1 MSELGYALPQLL
13 KALLDE
19 KGSDL
24 HISPGS
30 PPRFRVN
37 GSLIP
42 LNLTAMTAS
51 DTKGLI
57 YSVLTEKQKK
67 VFEERMELDFALSLK
82 GVARFRVNIYTQ
94 KAAVSA
100 VFRLISTQIP
110 SLVSLNLPKKVVD
123 LIKAPRGLF
132 LVCGPTG
139 SGKTTSLAAMIDYIN
154 ETRHSHILTIEDP
167 VEYVHHHKNCLVNQ
181 REVGSDTHSFSSA
194 LRSAL
199 REDPDIILVGEMRDP
214 ETIALAITAA
224 ETGHLVFGTLHTNSC
239 VGALNR
245 IIDVFPPYQQS
256 QVRTQLSFSLVAVM
270 TQQLIS
276 SSKGGRVL
284 ATELL
289 IPNIAIRS
297 NIRED
302 KLQAIYSSMQ
312 SGQEQTGMS
321 TLNQSLVDLVKKK
334 FITTEQAFETCYE
347 RNELEDLIS
356 KMLMTSAGSGTRK

>member
-13 KALLDE
+13 KALLEE

-37 GSLIP
+37 GSLVP
-42 LNLTAMTAS
+42 LNLTSMTAA
-51 DTKGLI
+51 DTKSLV

-67 VFEERMELDFALSLK
+67 AFEERMELDFALSLK

-94 KAAVSA
+94 KAAVSG

-110 SLVSLNLPKKVVD
+110 TLSSLSLPKKIVD
-123 LIKAPRGLF
+123 LIKSPRGLF

-139 SGKTTSLAAMIDYIN
+139 SGKTTSLAAMINHIN
-154 ETRHSHILTIEDP
+154 ESRHSHILTIEDP
-167 VEYVHHHKNCLVNQ
+167 VEYVHDHKNCLVNQ

-224 ETGHLVFGTLHTNSC
+224 ETGHLVLGTLHTNSC

-245 IIDVFPPYQQS
+245 IVDVFPPHQQS
-256 QVRTQLSFSLVAVM
+256 QIRTQLSFSLVGVM

-276 SSKGGRVL
+276 SLKGGRVL

-289 IPNIAIRS
+289 IPNVAIRS

-302 KLQAIYSSMQ
+302 KLQAIYYSMQ

-321 TLNQSLVDLVKKK
+321 TLNQSLVDLVKRKL
-334 FITTEQAFETCYE
+334 ITVEQAFDTCYE

-356 KMLMTSAGSGTRK
+356 KMLIANGGTGIRR

>member
-37 GSLIP
+37 GNLVP
-42 LNLTAMTAS
+42 LNLAPMAAS
-51 DTKGLI
+51 DSKNLI

-67 VFEERMELDFALSLK
+67 LFEERMELDFALSLK

-100 VFRLISTQIP
+100 VFRLISSQIP
-110 SLVSLNLPKKVVD
+110 SLSSLTLPKKIVD
-123 LIKAPRGLF
+123 LIKSPRGLF
-132 LVCGPTG
+132 LACGPTG

-154 ETRHSHILTIEDP
+154 ETRNSHILTIEDP
-167 VEYVHHHKNCLVNQ
+167 VEYVHNHKKCLVNQ

-245 IIDVFPPYQQS
+245 IIDVFPPHQQS

-270 TQQLIS
+270 TQQLMPS
-276 SSKGGRVL
+276 LKGGRVL

-289 IPNIAIRS
+289 IPNIAIRA

-312 SGQEQTGMS
+312 SGQEQTGMC
-321 TLNQSLVDLVKKK
+321 TLNQSLVDLVKRKY
-334 FITTEQAFETCYE
+334 ISAEQAFDTCYE
-347 RNELEDLIS
+347 RNELEDLVS
-356 KMLMTSAGSGTRK
+356 KMLMSSSGTGIRK